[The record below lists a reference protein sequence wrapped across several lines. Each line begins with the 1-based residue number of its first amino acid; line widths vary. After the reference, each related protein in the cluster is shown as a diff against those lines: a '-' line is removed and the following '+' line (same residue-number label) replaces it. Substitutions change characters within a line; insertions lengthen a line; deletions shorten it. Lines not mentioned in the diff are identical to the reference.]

1 MPANNTVDKAEMDF
15 LPIFMAV
22 KDSPVLVVGG
32 GKAAAR
38 KAELASRAGAAV
50 TVLAADVSDDM
61 ATLIAE
67 RGLTHATHDVSRAD
81 MEDCSLAFGAS
92 DDEALN
98 ERVHALAQAC
108 GVPANI
114 VDRPGLGQFIMPAI
128 LDRDGVVVAV
138 SSGGDAPLLTRMMK
152 ARFETLM
159 PAAYGRLARFAGR
172 WRGRVGKAIGE
183 ADLRRRFWEDMF
195 EGTVAELVFAGR
207 ESEAEHAMQAQ
218 LDAAVKGAEEPAR
231 GEVWLVGAG
240 PGDPDLLTFRALRLM
255 QQAEVVLYDRL
266 IGDGILNLVRRDAER
281 IYVGKSPKNHTMAQE
296 EISAQLVRLAGEG
309 KRVLRLKGGDPF
321 IFGRGGEEIEA
332 LAAKGIPFQVVPGVT
347 AANGCAAYA
356 GIPLTHRDHAQSC
369 VFVTGHGQGDQ
380 APDWQA
386 LIQPGQTIVV
396 YMGLSALSELSAGYI
411 AGGGDPDMPAAIVEN
426 GTRPDQRIVTG
437 TIADLPARNEAA
449 NLGQPALIIIGSV
462 VTLQGEL
469 AWFESGDS
477 DPDSG

>member
-1 MPANNTVDKAEMDF
+1 MDF
-15 LPIFMAV
+15 LPLFMAV
-22 KDSPVLVVGG
+22 KDRPVLVVGG

-50 TVLAADVSDDM
+50 TVLAAEISDDM

-67 RGLTHATHDVSRAD
+67 RGLTHATHEVRR
-81 MEDCSLAFGAS
+81 EDLDGCGLAFGAS

-98 ERVHALAQAC
+98 ERVHALAEAC
-108 GVPANI
+108 GVPVNI
-114 VDRPGLGQFIMPAI
+114 VYRPELCQFIMPAI

-152 ARFETLM
+152 ARFETLV

-172 WRGRVGKAIGE
+172 WRGRVGKAVG
-183 ADLRRRFWEDMF
+183 DGDQRRRLWEEVF

-207 ESEAEHAMQAQ
+207 DSEAEHAMAAQ
-218 LDAAVKGAEEPAR
+218 LEAAVRGAGGPPR

-266 IGDGILNLVRRDAER
+266 IGDGIMNLVRRDAER

-296 EISAQLVRLAGEG
+296 DISALLARLAGEG

-332 LAAKGIPFQVVPGVT
+332 LAARGIPFQVVPGVT

-356 GIPLTHRDHAQSC
+356 GIPLTHRDHAHAC
-369 VFVTGHGQGDQ
+369 VFVTGHGSDDE
-380 APDWQA
+380 APDWKA

-396 YMGLSALSELSAGYI
+396 YMGLSALPELSAGYI
-411 AGGGDPDMPAAIVEN
+411 AAGGAPDMPAAIVEN
-426 GTRPDQRIVTG
+426 GTRPDQRVITG
-437 TIADLPARNEAA
+437 TIADLPVRKEAA
-449 NLGQPALIIIGSV
+449 KLGQPALIVIGTV
-462 VTLQGEL
+462 VTLRGEL
-469 AWFESGDS
+469 AWFEAAEGD
-477 DPDSG
+477 

>member
-1 MPANNTVDKAEMDF
+1 MDL
-15 LPIFMAV
+15 LPLFMAV
-22 KDSPVLVVGG
+22 KDRPVLVVGG

-50 TVLAADVSDDM
+50 TVLAPDISDDM
-61 ATLIAE
+61 ANLIAE
-67 RGLTHATHDVSRAD
+67 RNLSHATHAVTRED
-81 MEDCSLAFGAS
+81 MDGCALAFGAS

-98 ERVHALAQAC
+98 ERVHALAEAC
-108 GVPANI
+108 GVPVNI
-114 VDRPGLGQFIMPAI
+114 VDRPELCQFVMPAI

-152 ARFETLM
+152 ARFETLV

-172 WRGRVGKAIGE
+172 WRGRVGKAIGD
-183 ADLRRRFWEDMF
+183 ADQRRRFWEDAF

-207 ESEAEHAMQAQ
+207 ETEAEHAMEAQ
-218 LDAAVKGAEEPAR
+218 LEAAARGAEGPPR

-266 IGDGILNLVRRDAER
+266 IGDGIMNLVRRDAER
-281 IYVGKSPKNHTMAQE
+281 IYVGKSPKNHTMHQE
-296 EISAQLVRLAGEG
+296 DISALLVRLASEG
-309 KRVLRLKGGDPF
+309 KRVLRRKGGDPF

-332 LAAKGIPFQVVPGVT
+332 LAAEGIPFQVVPGVT

-369 VFVTGHGQGDQ
+369 VFVTGHGAGDQ
-380 APDWQA
+380 APDWKA

-411 AGGGDPDMPAAIVEN
+411 AAGGDPDMPAAIVEN
-426 GTRPDQRIVTG
+426 GTRPDQRVITG
-437 TIADLPARNEAA
+437 TIADLPAMKEAA
-449 NLGQPALIIIGSV
+449 NLGQPSLIIIGSV

-469 AWFESGDS
+469 AWFEAAEGD
-477 DPDSG
+477 